1 MLRILFYNERVG
13 KNYMGFTFNVIL
25 DADRIV
31 EIAESKEYE
40 EMDSFPAKD
49 SIKIV
54 DGVMYIKTEPPQ
66 WRE

>member
-1 MLRILFYNERVG
+1 MEG
-13 KNYMGFTFNVIL
+13 E
-25 DADRIV
+25 RIV